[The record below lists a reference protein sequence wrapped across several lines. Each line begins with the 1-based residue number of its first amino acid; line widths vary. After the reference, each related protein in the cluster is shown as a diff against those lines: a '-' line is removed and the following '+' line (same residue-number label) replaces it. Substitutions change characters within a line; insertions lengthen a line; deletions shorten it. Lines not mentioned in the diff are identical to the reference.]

1 MLSSSSRRFGL
12 EGKEIFLGH
21 SAVRLRYYTPLRY
34 PGGKAKLASYIKAL
48 IKTNELYDGEY
59 VEPFCGGAAI
69 VLELLFHEY
78 VIGVHINDISS
89 PIYAFWNSVPN
100 HTDGLCQLIR
110 DRPLT
115 VRNGISKRV
124 SSQMQHT
131 RPFFN
136 WDLLLSFWN
145 RTNRSGVLSGEIIGR
160 RDQTGQRNLDA
171 RINSHELIFRVKSIA
186 KLQGRIQLTGLDA
199 LQYLKARSDPVGENA
214 LIYLDLPYY
223 SKKGRQ
229 LYCEFY
235 GEATMS

>member
-1 MLSSSSRRFGL
+1 MDLKQGIL
-12 EGKEIFLGH
+12 LGRA
-21 SAVRLRYYTPLRY
+21 AVRLRYYTPLRY
-34 PGGKAKLASYIKAL
+34 PGGKATLASYIKAL
-48 IKTNELYDGEY
+48 ITTNELYDGEY

-115 VRNGISKRV
+115 VREWDKQKSIFSNAAYQALLQLGFA
-124 SSQMQHT
+124 T
-131 RPFFN
+131 FF
-136 WDLLLSFWN
+136 LN

-199 LQYLKARSDPVGENA
+199 LQYLKARSDQWGENA

-223 SKKGRQ
+223 EKGRQ